1 MYSEQ
6 NEALAQEAYNRWRNT
21 HPTAPS
27 WALTPNK
34 HAWRDLING
43 MQRQRPLLCADDMEQ
58 ACFDVVFAAPDSS
71 MNIGRSDP
79 ITAPPFDTLPPEPP
93 VEKPKSTKT
102 KK

>member
-6 NEALAQEAYNRWRNT
+6 NEALAQEAYNLWRAK
-21 HPTAPS
+21 HSTAPS

-58 ACFDVVFAAPDSS
+58 ACFDVVFAAPTP
-71 MNIGRSDP
+71 DP
-79 ITAPPFDTLPPEPP
+79 ITAPPFDTLPPELP